1 MHYKNILQL
10 QDIALSDSS
19 GIILN
24 ICLDSLSGFNLFLLN
39 ILQYTNKFKS
49 GRKSQGK
56 HTHSIC
62 VNWTNE
68 IHRVTAQRLFA
79 FLPCLPAEMI
89 TSPINV
95 Y

>member
-39 ILQYTNKFKS
+39 IFNTQIKFKS

-68 IHRVTAQRLFA
+68 IQSNGSASVCI
-79 FLPCLPAEMI
+79 LPCLPAEMI